1 MRWRLGWALMA
12 LLVVIIAW
20 DRFALDGRDVRTRP
34 DSEGPPADGVGGV
47 QSPSGAGI
55 LQLKPTP
62 RGTDGGAVG
71 SLAELEAAEERG
83 DFLGTMTPEQAW
95 LSISQIRAEPLPPAV
110 LNHLVTILP
119 RLASERD
126 RIWAAAI
133 LYRYGRKEGIE
144 YLRRVVKANPGSPAV
159 IEAATVLA
167 MARDLESLD
176 VLRGSMASFIG
187 SEFGNAI
194 GQWAHPMLLDRARTL
209 LKEGTVPSGYLLMI
223 LATAGAKDAG
233 PGLLALGIPE
243 TGVGPRDTLFNAAL
257 ARVGVREAKP
267 AMEGLRQYLDKGQLS
282 AGWWSESARLLGSD
296 ATLPLVQQAIENYVT
311 SRQAFGEAYESHAQG
326 VREGTRSISQL
337 PSYPKDAE
345 IRLLEALDLVRDWN
359 ATSTVDPLLRALA
372 VSDHGVSIISLNR
385 ELIRTILHLEPR
397 QGAARLGQL
406 GFGDDELAI
415 AAQLNQLKPLP
426 YLLRPRQMK
435 VSSSRRTSP

>member
-1 MRWRLGWALMA
+1 MA

-20 DRFALDGRDVRTRP
+20 NRFALDGRDVKARP
-34 DSEGPPADGVGGV
+34 DSEGPPADGAGGV

-55 LQLKPTP
+55 LRSKPTP

-95 LSISQIRAEPLPPAV
+95 LSIGQIRAEPFPPAV

-119 RLASERD
+119 RLVSERD

-144 YLRRVVKANPGSPAV
+144 YLRRVVKANPGSPEV

-209 LKEGTVPSGYLLMI
+209 LKEGTIPSGYLLMI

-267 AMEGLRQYLDKGQLS
+267 AVEGLRQYLDKGQLS
-282 AGWWSESARLLGSD
+282 AGWWSESARLLGAD
-296 ATLPLVQQAIENYVT
+296 ATLPLMQQAIENYVT
-311 SRQAFGEAYESHAQG
+311 SRQAFGEAYDSHAQG

-372 VSDHGVSIISLNR
+372 VSDRGVSIISLNR
-385 ELIRTILHLEPR
+385 ELIRTILYLEPR

>member
-1 MRWRLGWALMA
+1 MA

-20 DRFALDGRDVRTRP
+20 NRFALDGRDVKARP
-34 DSEGPPADGVGGV
+34 DSEGPPADGAGGV

-55 LQLKPTP
+55 LQSKPTP

-95 LSISQIRAEPLPPAV
+95 LSIGQIRAEPFPPAV

-119 RLASERD
+119 RLVSERD

-144 YLRRVVKANPGSPAV
+144 YLRRVVKANPGSPEV

-209 LKEGTVPSGYLLMI
+209 LKEGTIPSGYLLMI

-267 AMEGLRQYLDKGQLS
+267 AVEGLRQYLDKGQLS
-282 AGWWSESARLLGSD
+282 AGWWSESARLLGAD
-296 ATLPLVQQAIENYVT
+296 ATLPLMQQAIENYVT
-311 SRQAFGEAYESHAQG
+311 SRQAFGEAYDSHAQG

-372 VSDHGVSIISLNR
+372 VSDRGVSIISLNR
-385 ELIRTILHLEPR
+385 ELIRTILYLEPR

>member
-1 MRWRLGWALMA
+1 MRWTWGGVLVAV
-12 LLVVIIAW
+12 LVVIIVRAM
-20 DRFALDGRDVRTRP
+20 FASDSRDGKARS
-34 DSEGPPADGVGGV
+34 DSAGPSADGAGEV
-47 QSPSGAGI
+47 QSAGGTGVP
-55 LQLKPTP
+55 QSTPTP
-62 RGTDGGAVG
+62 RGTDGVAVG
-71 SLAELEAAEERG
+71 SLAELEVAEARG

-95 LSISQIRAEPLPPAV
+95 HSISQIRAEPFPPAV
-110 LNHLVTILP
+110 LNHLTTILP

-144 YLRRVVKANPGSPAV
+144 YLRRVVKANPGSPEV

-167 MARDLESLD
+167 MARDLESVD
-176 VLRGSMASFIG
+176 VLRDSMGSLIG
-187 SEFGNAI
+187 REFGNAVA
-194 GQWAHPMLLDRARTL
+194 QWAHPMLLDRARTL
-209 LKEGTVPSGYLLMI
+209 LKEGTVQSGYLLMV

-257 ARVGVREAKP
+257 ARVGAREPKP
-267 AMEGLRQYLDKGQLS
+267 AMDGLRQYLDKGQLS
-282 AGWWSESARLLGSD
+282 GGWWSESARLLGPD
-296 ATLPLVQQAIENYVT
+296 ATLPLVQQAIDNYAT
-311 SRQAFGEAYESHAQG
+311 SRQAFGEAYDSHFQG

-345 IRLLEALDLVRDWN
+345 SRLLEALDLVRDWN

-372 VSDHGVSIISLNR
+372 VSDRGVSIISLNR
-385 ELIRTILHLEPR
+385 ELIRTILHLEPV

-406 GFGDDELAI
+406 GFGDNELAI
-415 AAQLNQLKPLP
+415 AAQLNRLKPLP

-435 VSSSRRTSP
+435 VSSSRRMSP